1 MDKHICVMSELSS
14 WIPKKSPQWKE
25 AKTKSP
31 LPLLDCFA
39 LKASLHLFCVL
50 FSLFEF
56 GTIVN
61 IHAKIQIS
69 LQHYLPLSG
78 DEEWFCALCSIPLLL
93 GRTDSLCKASMLLN
107 QFCPSMVLLG
117 SLHTSQND
125 CHWVPCGPRL
135 FSMRTWP
142 GGKAMIFKSSAVS
155 CPGWKRRKS
164 VCLSSVLCS

>member
-14 WIPKKSPQWKE
+14 WIPKKVPNEKKPKQK
-25 AKTKSP
+25 
-31 LPLLDCFA
+31 
-39 LKASLHLFCVL
+39 V
-50 FSLFEF
+50 
-56 GTIVN
+56 
-61 IHAKIQIS
+61 
-69 LQHYLPLSG
+69 HYLCWIALLWKLHFTCFVFSFLCLSLVQLWIFMQRFKYLYNTTFLSVEMRS
-78 DEEWFCALCSIPLLL
+78 DFCALCSIPLLL